1 MHWKKI
7 GQLCACGSR
16 DAASV
21 PCLPAAAFTTVM
33 GTGAL
38 ALATWRLAQDHPWL
52 YWAASLLNILN
63 FVLFATL
70 VFFAVITWS
79 RNREALR
86 AHFEQPD
93 QCALY
98 GACGIALL
106 VLGTQSLAFGFGWA
120 IGIFFWTLGATLTLT
135 FNFGLL
141 LRFFLHPGVELEHV
155 TPVLFVP
162 VASMVVTP
170 AAGAPIAVYLGGAW
184 GELALLV
191 SLVALG
197 GGLMLYGGL
206 FSLML
211 QRHLL
216 LRPLPDQLLPTCWIH
231 LAPIGWAG
239 VALIELT
246 GDACPVQWQGGG
258 QMLALIFFGAALWWL
273 IMAALLCLRAISRH
287 KLAFSLSWWSFIF
300 PIGSVAILSSRL
312 DFEPARAIFPA
323 LWLLLASI
331 WILCAIKTI
340 AFLRA
345 R

>member
-1 MHWKKI
+1 MSKTP
-7 GQLCACGSR
+7 
-16 DAASV
+16 

-38 ALATWRLAQDHPWL
+38 ALATWRLAQDWPWL
-52 YWAASLLNILN
+52 AWLARIFNLLNFTLF
-63 FVLFATL
+63 FVLA
-70 VFFAVITWS
+70 FFAAITW
-79 RNREALR
+79 RKNGKLLR
-86 AHFEQPD
+86 GHFNQPD
-93 QCALY
+93 ECALY

-106 VLGTQSLAFGFGWA
+106 VLGAQALAFGFGWP
-120 IGIFFWTLGATLTLT
+120 IGIFFWSLGAALTLA
-135 FNFGLL
+135 FNFALL
-141 LRFFLHPGVELEHV
+141 LRFFLHPGIEMEHI

-170 AAGAPIAVYLGGAW
+170 AAGAPIAAHLGGIA
-184 GELALLV
+184 GDIALLA
-191 SLVALG
+191 SIIALG

-216 LRPLPDQLLPTCWIH
+216 FRPLPDALAPTCWIH

-239 VALIELT
+239 VALIELAT
-246 GDACPVQWQGGG
+246 DVCPPSWQAMG

-273 IMAALLCLRAISRH
+273 IMAALLCIRAIWLR
-287 KLAFSLSWWSFIF
+287 KLTFSLSWWSFIF

-312 DFEPARAIFPA
+312 DFAPARAIFPGI
-323 LWLLLASI
+323 WLLMLII
-331 WILCAIKTI
+331 WLVCAIRTI
-340 AFLRA
+340 IFLRA